1 MTGAAPCRLIRRRAA
16 GIVRPNGAGDAMRVA
31 AALAVAAC
39 LLMAGCGD
47 SKDQDTAQ
55 HTGCPIPVH
64 YDRATLDKVQAALD
78 KLPPDSILRRTMSDY
93 EQERD
98 DLRFCR

>member
-1 MTGAAPCRLIRRRAA
+1 
-16 GIVRPNGAGDAMRVA
+16 MRVA
-31 AALAVAAC
+31 AGLAVAAC

-47 SKDQDTAQ
+47 KEQDSAA

-64 YDRATLDKVQAALD
+64 YDKATLDKVQAALD
-78 KLPPDSILRRTMSDY
+78 KLPRDSVLRQVMSDY

>member
-1 MTGAAPCRLIRRRAA
+1 
-16 GIVRPNGAGDAMRVA
+16 MRIA

-47 SKDQDTAQ
+47 KDQDTGSGRG
-55 HTGCPIPVH
+55 TGCPIPVH
-64 YDRATLDKVQAALD
+64 YDKATLDKVQAALD
-78 KLPPDSILRRTMSDY
+78 KLPRDSVLRQVMSDY

>member
-1 MTGAAPCRLIRRRAA
+1 
-16 GIVRPNGAGDAMRVA
+16 MRVA

-39 LLMAGCGD
+39 LLIAGCGD
-47 SKDQDTAQ
+47 KDQDTTGHA
-55 HTGCPIPVH
+55 GCPIPIH
-64 YDRATLDKVQAALD
+64 YDKATLDKVQAALD
-78 KLPPDSILRRTMSDY
+78 KLPRDSVLRQVMSDY

>member
-1 MTGAAPCRLIRRRAA
+1 
-16 GIVRPNGAGDAMRVA
+16 MRVG
-31 AALAVAAC
+31 AALAVAVC

-47 SKDQDTAQ
+47 DKNQDAGTTG

-64 YDRATLDKVQAALD
+64 YDKATLDKIQAALD
-78 KLPPDSILRRTMSDY
+78 KLAPDSILRTTMSDY

-98 DLRFCR
+98 DLRFCH

>member
-1 MTGAAPCRLIRRRAA
+1 
-16 GIVRPNGAGDAMRVA
+16 MRIA

-47 SKDQDTAQ
+47 KDQDSATTG
-55 HTGCPIPVH
+55 HSGCPIPVH
-64 YDRATLDKVQAALD
+64 YDKATLDKVQAALD
-78 KLPPDSILRRTMSDY
+78 KLPRDSVIRQVMSDY

>member
-1 MTGAAPCRLIRRRAA
+1 MRIA
-16 GIVRPNGAGDAMRVA
+16 G
-31 AALAVAAC
+31 ALALAAS

-47 SKDQDTAQ
+47 KEQDTG

-64 YDRATLDKVQAALD
+64 YDKATLDKVQAALD
-78 KLPPDSILRRTMSDY
+78 KLPPDSVIRQVMTDY

-98 DLRFCR
+98 DLRFCK

>member
-1 MTGAAPCRLIRRRAA
+1 
-16 GIVRPNGAGDAMRVA
+16 MRIT

-47 SKDQDTAQ
+47 KDQDTAQ
-55 HTGCPIPVH
+55 RTGCPIPVH
-64 YDRATLDKVQAALD
+64 YDKATLDKVQAALD
-78 KLPPDSILRRTMSDY
+78 KLPRDSVLRQVMSDY

>member
-1 MTGAAPCRLIRRRAA
+1 
-16 GIVRPNGAGDAMRVA
+16 MRVA

-47 SKDQDTAQ
+47 KDQDTTTG
-55 HTGCPIPVH
+55 HTGCPIPIH
-64 YDRATLDKVQAALD
+64 YDKATHDKIQAALD
-78 KLPPDSILRRTMSDY
+78 KLPPDSVLRQAMTDY

>member
-1 MTGAAPCRLIRRRAA
+1 
-16 GIVRPNGAGDAMRVA
+16 MRVA

-47 SKDQDTAQ
+47 DKDQDGSTTG

-64 YDRATLDKVQAALD
+64 YDKATLDRIQAALE
-78 KLPPDSILRRTMSDY
+78 KLPPDSVLRQAMTDY

>member
-1 MTGAAPCRLIRRRAA
+1 
-16 GIVRPNGAGDAMRVA
+16 MRVA
-31 AALAVAAC
+31 AAWAVAAC

-47 SKDQDTAQ
+47 KDQETTSG

-64 YDRATLDKVQAALD
+64 YDKATLDKIQAELE
-78 KLPPDSILRRTMSDY
+78 KLPRDSTLRQVMSDY

>member
-1 MTGAAPCRLIRRRAA
+1 
-16 GIVRPNGAGDAMRVA
+16 MRVT

-47 SKDQDTAQ
+47 KDQDMATSG

-64 YDRATLDKVQAALD
+64 YDKATLDKIQAALD
-78 KLPPDSILRRTMSDY
+78 KLPRDSILRQVMSDY

>member
-1 MTGAAPCRLIRRRAA
+1 
-16 GIVRPNGAGDAMRVA
+16 MRVA
-31 AALAVAAC
+31 AAFAVAAC

-47 SKDQDTAQ
+47 KDQDTGG

-64 YDRATLDKVQAALD
+64 YDKATLDKIQAALD
-78 KLPPDSILRRTMSDY
+78 KLPRDSVLRQVMSDY

>member
-1 MTGAAPCRLIRRRAA
+1 LIRRRAA
-16 GIVRPNGAGDAMRVA
+16 GIVPPNGAGDAMWVA
-31 AALAVAAC
+31 AAWAVAAC

-47 SKDQDTAQ
+47 KDQDTATTTG

-64 YDRATLDKVQAALD
+64 YDKATLDKVQAALD
-78 KLPPDSILRRTMSDY
+78 KLPPDSVLRQTMSDY